1 MFDHDPASLIFLE
14 GPHRRFSMRR
24 TTWRNGGRSAIFPA
38 LALGLLVNAVAC
50 GDENPVTPTPTPQP
64 LVTEQSIN
72 LSGVTALQRPGDTSQ
87 LTAIVTFSDGTTRD
101 VSSTAGWGMD
111 RPGVASVGRSGLLV
125 AQAYGQCN
133 VTVRYGSVS
142 ARAPV
147 RVAPEGT
154 FLLSGHVFEET
165 GLPLW
170 QARVSIPSST
180 GDLKTSTSWNGAYTL
195 PVRGEV
201 DVRAEM
207 DNFEAQV
214 KRVTVL
220 QDEALDFHLKF
231 KTNGFVGMYR
241 LVFIASP
248 TCTLPADV
256 MRRTYMARVEER
268 ASGLVVILSGVEFVA
283 WGEAGF
289 TGRRDG
295 LRVQFDIT
303 SDFGPEYT
311 FVELLDASRELAFDG
326 IATGEIG
333 ETFVTVFSGSVTVRN
348 RIGNVTV
355 ARCEAGDHR
364 LEFSR

>member
-1 MFDHDPASLIFLE
+1 
-14 GPHRRFSMRR
+14 
-24 TTWRNGGRSAIFPA
+24 
-38 LALGLLVNAVAC
+38 
-50 GDENPVTPTPTPQP
+50 
-64 LVTEQSIN
+64 
-72 LSGVTALQRPGDTSQ
+72 
-87 LTAIVTFSDGTTRD
+87 
-101 VSSTAGWGMD
+101 
-111 RPGVASVGRSGLLV
+111 
-125 AQAYGQCN
+125 
-133 VTVRYGSVS
+133 
-142 ARAPV
+142 
-147 RVAPEGT
+147 
-154 FLLSGHVFEET
+154 
-165 GLPLW
+165 LW

-180 GDLKTSTSWNGAYTL
+180 GDLKTSTSWDGAYTL
-195 PVRGEV
+195 PARGEV
-201 DVRAEM
+201 ELRAEM

-241 LVFIASP
+241 LVFVASP
-248 TCTLPADV
+248 TCTLPAEA

-268 ASGLVVILSGVEFVA
+268 ASGLVVTLSGVEFVA

-295 LRVQFDIT
+295 SRVQFDIT
-303 SDFGPEYT
+303 SDFGPDYT

-348 RIGNVTV
+348 RIGSVTI

-364 LEFSR
+364 LEFTR